1 MKILG
6 ACLSV
11 NPLTGKAIDLS
22 VEGVHNT
29 VLGHDNCEH
38 GSRSTD
44 DTFVYID
51 HGAVRIGNFNL
62 SGTSLNFSQT
72 LQVEGPGYIR
82 SLSHGLPSQR
92 LALSEAG
99 VAAGLGA
106 VDDEPVLL
114 KSSAKADRFLRV
126 GPLRLSD
133 TTASGASGAYF
144 EVTVAGVGSGGD
156 CSELAPADDHGH
168 GDDDDDGDDDDECVY
183 SARFLVTPYQ
193 TRSGKAKL
201 SVEVLASSA
210 AVGQPAVVADAAMG
224 PGLAI
229 PLLGNA
235 AQKGAPPARKRL
247 NACVYMY
254 PLDHLPPACKQA
266 QSQMYLRAASCVT
279 DHIRQFAWLP
289 HTEVLVDIRRVGRN
303 TLASS
308 QVSLDK
314 LCSVYGQC

>member
-1 MKILG
+1 MLMLG

-11 NPLTGKAIDLS
+11 NPLTGKAIDLR

-92 LALSEAG
+92 VALSKAG

-114 KSSAKADRFLRV
+114 QSSAEADSFLRV

-133 TTASGASGAYF
+133 TTATGASGAYF
-144 EVTVAGVGSGGD
+144 EVTVAGVGLGGD
-156 CSELAPADDHGH
+156 CSELAPADDHDH
-168 GDDDDDGDDDDECVY
+168 DDDDDDDDECVY
-183 SARFLVTPYQ
+183 SARFLATPYQ

-210 AVGQPAVVADAAMG
+210 AVGKPVVVADAATG

-235 AQKGAPPARKRL
+235 AQKGAPPASKL
-247 NACVYMY
+247 WNAC
-254 PLDHLPPACKQA
+254 DHLAYPPAREQEA
-266 QSQMYLRAASCVT
+266 QSQICSRAASFVT
-279 DHIRQFAWLP
+279 DH
-289 HTEVLVDIRRVGRN
+289 TRRFCLAATHRGAGGRPPSWPQH
-303 TLASS
+303 A
-308 QVSLDK
+308 
-314 LCSVYGQC
+314 C